1 MRQIEVSRE
10 KKIYLPHSITFVDAI
25 DRKQHDMSSLT
36 SYRLLTYEIDEN
48 SILETSS
55 STPMIPREYL
65 RRKSKR

>member
-10 KKIYLPHSITFVDAI
+10 KKIYLPHSIAFVDAI